1 LAKSKLTKKKKWIIF
16 GGGSLLVA
24 IMIFASLRKDDS
36 EAIKVEIVK
45 VNRQTVIHKV
55 NASGKI
61 KPETEVK
68 ISATSSA
75 WIDTITVDEGDFV
88 KKGKHLITLDRKQ
101 LLANYNS
108 TASSVRS
115 AEARVTQEL
124 ASKNRVEN
132 MYEQNL
138 ASDQELEA
146 IQASYQIAKSSLE
159 QAKSSLESRKDDLD
173 KARIVA
179 PQDGIV
185 TAINKEVGEM
195 AVGGMFQAEILM
207 IIADL
212 NRMEVIVDVNE
223 NDVISVSLGDTTEI
237 EIDAFQ
243 DTLFYGVVSE
253 IAHMAQ
259 TSSMGQAE
267 QVTNFEVKIR
277 ILDVPDG
284 IRPGMSATANII
296 TDKKFKVLAI
306 PIQSLTVRPEGSEKN
321 TFRKGKKSKRDE
333 SEEQDEKP
341 KAKEME
347 ELVFVLGDKL
357 SGVLRNGKMTE
368 LDPKQKKSKIAKNAK
383 VVHIRPVKVGISSE
397 THYEILSGLEEG
409 EAIVIGSYRAIS
421 KELSHNKVV
430 ITGDDE
436 VENKRGFKIKIG
448 GSKE

>member
-1 LAKSKLTKKKKWIIF
+1 MCI
-16 GGGSLLVA
+16 
-24 IMIFASLRKDDS
+24 R
-36 EAIKVEIVK
+36 
-45 VNRQTVIHKV
+45 
-55 NASGKI
+55 
-61 KPETEVK
+61 
-68 ISATSSA
+68 
-75 WIDTITVDEGDFV
+75 
-88 KKGKHLITLDRKQ
+88 DR
-101 LLANYNS
+101 
-108 TASSVRS
+108 
-115 AEARVTQEL
+115 
-124 ASKNRVEN
+124 
-132 MYEQNL
+132 
-138 ASDQELEA
+138 
-146 IQASYQIAKSSLE
+146 
-159 QAKSSLESRKDDLD
+159 
-173 KARIVA
+173 
-179 PQDGIV
+179 
-185 TAINKEVGEM
+185 
-195 AVGGMFQAEILM
+195 
-207 IIADL
+207 
-212 NRMEVIVDVNE
+212 
-223 NDVISVSLGDTTEI
+223 
-237 EIDAFQ
+237 
-243 DTLFYGVVSE
+243 
-253 IAHMAQ
+253 
-259 TSSMGQAE
+259 
-267 QVTNFEVKIR
+267 
-277 ILDVPDG
+277 
-284 IRPGMSATANII
+284 ANII